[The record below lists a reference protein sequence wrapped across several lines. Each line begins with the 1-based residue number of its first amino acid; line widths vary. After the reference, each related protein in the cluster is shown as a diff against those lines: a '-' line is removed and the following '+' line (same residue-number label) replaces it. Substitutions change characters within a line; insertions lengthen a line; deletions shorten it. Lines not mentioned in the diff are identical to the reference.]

1 MDHTRLRAPL
11 GETLVRQYWTTLKSG
26 NMSQLEMWCA
36 KGFSPLIGVEWTY
49 LTSDTL
55 KGRLDRRSGPSCQKR
70 LHLKKKCPLSGVKR
84 TFLMR
89 AKMSACDPKRT
100 FSGAA

>member
-49 LTSDTL
+49 LAARTSTCSAL
-55 KGRLDRRSGPSCQKR
+55 ASASCTTSVSRSTMGE
-70 LHLKKKCPLSGVKR
+70 G
-84 TFLMR
+84 
-89 AKMSACDPKRT
+89 
-100 FSGAA
+100 